1 MSLRDLIVIGTVFIS
16 LPFCFI
22 RPWIGIL
29 VFSWLG
35 YMNPHKYAWGVAT
48 SFPVALIVAVPTLA
62 GFILT
67 KDKDKFPFER
77 ESIVII
83 LLWIFFTITSFFAFY
98 PQPAWDMWQKTSK
111 IFVMSLI
118 TIPLF
123 MDRKKLKY
131 LMLTIGLSLGF
142 LGVKGGIFS
151 LVHAGQWNVRGPE
164 GTFIAGEGDFG
175 LALNMVLPIIF
186 YLAKE
191 EENKK
196 LKMVLH
202 GTFALTV
209 LSVIFTYRRGTF
221 LSLAAVILLLAI
233 KSQKKIF
240 GAAVLS
246 TTLIFAPYFITERW
260 TNRMETIKEYEQDTS
275 AMGRINAWKMAF
287 NVAKDRPFTGAGFD
301 GLSYGTIARYSPRS
315 NVTAGDVHSIYF
327 EVLGEHGFIAF
338 SLFMLL
344 LLFCFFSLRKIKR
357 RLEGVHSAGWLR
369 NYSDMLQI
377 SLIAYMVGGA
387 FLGRAY
393 FDLFYHL
400 VAVIVVLKVLTA
412 RELNSTA
419 AEIASINPKTY

>member
-1 MSLRDLIVIGTVFIS
+1 MSLRDIIVLGIVFIS
-16 LPFCFI
+16 LPFCLL

-35 YMNPHKYAWGVAT
+35 YMNPHKYAWGIAP
-48 SFPVALIVAVPTLA
+48 SFPVALIVAVPTLV
-62 GFILT
+62 GFIIT
-67 KDKDKFPFER
+67 KDKAKFPFER

-98 PQPAWDMWQKTSK
+98 PQLAWDMWEKTSK
-111 IFVMSLI
+111 IFVMSII

-142 LGVKGGIFS
+142 LGAKGGIFS
-151 LVHAGQWNVRGPE
+151 IVHAGQWNVRGPE
-164 GTFIAGEGDFG
+164 DTFIAGEGDFG
-175 LALNMVLPIIF
+175 LALNMVLPILF
-186 YLAKE
+186 YLGKE
-191 EENKK
+191 EENKQ
-196 LKMVLH
+196 LKMLLY

-209 LSVIFTYRRGTF
+209 LSVIFTYRRGAF
-221 LSLAAVILLLAI
+221 LSLAVVILLLAI

-240 GAAVLS
+240 GAVVLS
-246 TTLIFAPYFITERW
+246 ATLIIAPYFITERW
-260 TNRMETIKEYEQDTS
+260 ANRMETIKEYEQDTS
-275 AMGRINAWKMAF
+275 AMGRINAWKTAF

-301 GLSYGTIARYSPRS
+301 GLSYGTVARYSPHPS
-315 NVTAGDVHSIYF
+315 ATAGDVHSIYF

-338 SLFMLL
+338 GLFVLL
-344 LLFCFFSLRKIKR
+344 LLFCFFSLRKIKK
-357 RLEGVHSAGWLR
+357 RLEGVHSAGWMR

-377 SLIAYMVGGA
+377 SLIAYMAGGV

-400 VAVIVVLKVLTA
+400 VAVIVVLKVLAA
-412 RELNSTA
+412 REINSTV
-419 AEIASINPKTY
+419 AETASANLKTY